1 VDIKNR
7 VQPIFIGG
15 TGRSGTT
22 ILGDL
27 LNEHSEIRTS
37 NPTEIKF
44 LANRGGLLDV
54 IFGSPY
60 SRLEENEKV
69 SILNFRTYRKRKKRS
84 AEANKLFKD
93 LLWQKWWTIDA
104 KPPHGPG
111 LHVGIKKDD
120 LAAILKIFDR
130 AAKSNAVAA
139 GREFMDQFIS
149 KQFDSSGKKT
159 GSEKFWVE
167 TTPMNI
173 FYAKR
178 LLTLYPN
185 AKFIVMRRDPRDVI
199 ASLLTK
205 DWGPDTALEGIDWIE
220 TRLRADHDS
229 LKHIPLGQILE
240 INLEHLT
247 NIEPSQTYKKIQNF
261 LGIEDE
267 PAMRAFHMEKMSG
280 ELASIGRWKSQLNT
294 PEFVASFE
302 ALSKRL
308 KADGISF
315 GLAL

>member
-1 VDIKNR
+1 MDKNLSL
-7 VQPIFIGG
+7 QPIFIGG

-22 ILGDL
+22 VLGDL

-60 SRLEENEKV
+60 SRLEQYKKV
-69 SILNFRTYRKRKKRS
+69 SILNFRTYRKRQKRR
-84 AEANKLFKD
+84 AEASKVFKE
-93 LLWQKWWTIDA
+93 LLWQKWWSIDA

-111 LHVGIKKDD
+111 LHVGIEKTEFES
-120 LAAILKIFDR
+120 ALKRFEK
-130 AAKSNAVAA
+130 AAKRDAVGA
-139 GREFMDQFIS
+139 GREFMTRFITS
-149 KQFDSSGKKT
+149 QFDSTGKKS
-159 GSEKFWVE
+159 GREKFWVE

-205 DWGPDTALEGIDWIE
+205 NWGPNSALEGINWIE
-220 TRLRADHDS
+220 IRLRADHES
-229 LKHIPLGQILE
+229 IKHIPAGQLLA
-240 INLEHLT
+240 INLEDLT
-247 NIEPSQTYKKIQNF
+247 SLNPDETFKKILNF
-261 LGIEDE
+261 LEIEDE
-267 PAMRAFHMEKMSG
+267 QAIRAFHKEKMSG
-280 ELASIGRWKSQLNT
+280 DLASIGRWKSQINT
-294 PEFVASFE
+294 PEFVVAFE
-302 ALSKRL
+302 ELQQRL
-308 KADGISF
+308 IADGVEF
-315 GLAL
+315 GLAI